1 MTQPS
6 LFDTAPPTPID
17 SDWTELEWTNGL
29 RYRWRL
35 HTDHFP
41 DDDPPCE
48 LIEAPGSWRW
58 ELEIEREGEWR
69 EVRLFTRRDEIWAH
83 VREQLT

>member
-6 LFDTAPPTPID
+6 LFDTPPAPG
-17 SDWTELEWTNGL
+17 SEEWTELEWTNGR

-35 HTDHFP
+35 HVERFP
-41 DDDPPCE
+41 AECPVEAYD
-48 LIEAPGSWRW
+48 EAPGSWRW
-58 ELEIEREGEWR
+58 ELEVDLAGEWR

-83 VREQLT
+83 VRGQLV